1 MALTKGNTGFGS
13 DSPPNVPDASTSPEG
28 ADAKGVYGNP
38 ADATRMP
45 RMAGIAAEAKAASDG
60 NGATSSQGPAFI
72 DGSTAGGFT
81 KIGGVKD
88 AGSPNFSGQG

>member
-1 MALTKGNTGFGS
+1 MALTKGSASFGS

-28 ADAKGVYGNP
+28 ADAKGVYGDP

-60 NGATSSQGPAFI
+60 DGASSSTSPAFI

-81 KIGGVKD
+81 KIGGVK
-88 AGSPNFSGQG
+88 NQGGVSFPAS